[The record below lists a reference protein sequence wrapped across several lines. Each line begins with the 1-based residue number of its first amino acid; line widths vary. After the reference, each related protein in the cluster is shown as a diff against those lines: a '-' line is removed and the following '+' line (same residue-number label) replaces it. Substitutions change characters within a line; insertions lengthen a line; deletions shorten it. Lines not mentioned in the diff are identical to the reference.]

1 MPQTQFWNLLAKKF
15 AGEITSCETEEL
27 DSLIQQNPDLLFTAQ
42 HIHDIW
48 QLKQRP
54 NNNGSEEAFANHLS
68 RMEQT
73 PDWPQPVH
81 ELYASETKSF
91 FPKRKYALAAVV
103 LVACACLVYYFFLPS
118 KNAPLVAAAHV
129 SEISTKAG
137 SRTKMVL
144 PDSSVVWL
152 NAGSKISYN
161 SNFGVDKRDVQ
172 LSGEAY
178 FDVQHSTVPF
188 YLNTGNIK
196 IKVLGTAFNVKSY
209 PNEKTVE
216 TSLVR
221 GSLEITSPSRPG
233 EKFILKPN
241 EKLVILNE
249 SSRTKTNQT
258 KKQNIVILSELT
270 LTTDSAIIETAW
282 VQNKLIFHDETLE
295 AVARKMERWYNV
307 RIDIKDE
314 NLTQKKVGGG
324 PFENETVV
332 QALTALQLA
341 FNFNFTLN
349 ENTIVI
355 TR

>member
-1 MPQTQFWNLLAKKF
+1 MPQNQFWNLLAKKF
-15 AGEITSCETEEL
+15 AGEITPSEVEEL
-27 DSLIQQNPDLLFTAQ
+27 DILVRQNPDLLFTAQ
-42 HIHDIW
+42 HIQDLW
-48 QLKQRP
+48 ELKQKP
-54 NNNGSEEAFANHLS
+54 NNASAEEAFAKHLT
-68 RMEQT
+68 RIEQSA
-73 PDWPQPVH
+73 DWPGHYP
-81 ELYASETKSF
+81 ESSSPEKISSPTRKKKIFAFASLIAIT
-91 FPKRKYALAAVV
+91 ALAF
-103 LVACACLVYYFFLPS
+103 YFFTPLTNS
-118 KNAPLVAAAHV
+118 APVAEAHV
-129 SEISTKAG
+129 TEISTKAG

-161 SNFGVDKRDVQ
+161 PNFGIGKREVQ
-172 LSGEAY
+172 LSGEAF
-178 FDVQHSTVPF
+178 FDVQHSSVPF

-196 IKVLGTAFNVKSY
+196 IKVLGTAFNVKGY

-241 EKLVILNE
+241 EKLVILNQ
-249 SSRTKTNQT
+249 SSRTKTNQA

-270 LTTDSAIIETAW
+270 LTTDSTIIETAW
-282 VQNKLIFHDETLE
+282 VQNQLIFHDETFE

-314 NLTQKKVGGG
+314 NLGQKKVGGG
-324 PFENETVV
+324 PFENETVE
-332 QALTALQLA
+332 QALNALRLA
-341 FNFNFTLN
+341 FNFNFTKN